1 MGLRLSEYFFEPS
14 TGTFMQLY
22 ITEQGARINK
32 FGNHLMVL
40 KEGRQVGDFL
50 LPDIESVSLFGAV
63 HPTTEAMLALLEK
76 GADIAFLSYGGH
88 YRGRLTSGFGKNVFL
103 RLEQFE
109 AYRNPARS
117 FSIAKSCVMRKLENG
132 LRILD
137 AYHRNCHNQFRFDE
151 RNEYLGNLKA
161 VRDYCGVD
169 RDILRGYEGNG
180 ARLYFKCFARCLSCD
195 LKFPGREY
203 RPCKDPVNALL
214 SLGYSLVTRSLTF
227 LAEGVGLDPM
237 IGFLH
242 EPSYGRN
249 SLACDLVEEFRQ
261 DENGLQQVFLTHEGM
276 KKFLRYYEEYCE
288 SPNRVCRGIEDV
300 PWRKVMRMRVDEFR
314 RSLQNNDEMEDM
326 HLLQDFKEIATFE
339 SAVEKIIDANHDSV
353 RIYPLDAQAS
363 EGISIIGVG
372 KKIEQKKFEIL

>member
-1 MGLRLSEYFFEPS
+1 
-14 TGTFMQLY
+14 MQLY

-117 FSIAKSCVMRKLENG
+117 FLIAKSCVVRKLENG

-195 LKFPGREY
+195 LEFLGREY

-214 SLGYSLVTRSLTF
+214 SLGYSLVTRSLTS

-249 SLACDLVEEFRQ
+249 SLACDLVEEFRHPLVDRLVLTIFNKHWLTACDFEFRQ

-276 KKFLRYYEEYCE
+276 KKFLRRYEEYCE
-288 SPNRVCRGIEDV
+288 SPNRVCCGIEDV
-300 PWRKVMRMRVDEFR
+300 SWRKVMRMRVDEFR

-326 HLLQDFKEIATFE
+326 HLLQDFKEIA
-339 SAVEKIIDANHDSV
+339 
-353 RIYPLDAQAS
+353 
-363 EGISIIGVG
+363 
-372 KKIEQKKFEIL
+372 